1 MKFELQIYAKDGT
14 DFVLLDQF
22 NDETVQIRSSV
33 QDIADI
39 SKVFTDFSQS
49 FTIPASKVNNQVFSY
64 YYNND
69 LDEFNA
75 NVRIDARLE
84 INRTSFRRG
93 QIQLESAEIK
103 NGEVQH
109 YKITFY
115 GDFVTL
121 KDLIGNDKLK
131 DLDYSSLSTVHDGA
145 TVQTSITST
154 SNLDVRF
161 PLISSERVWSYTGGA
176 STDITQAAYALEWT
190 ELFPALKDA
199 KILEFIENKYG
210 VTFTGNFLTNK
221 RFTNSFTWW
230 KNRETTD
237 FTSQPLDLTFDFSG
251 IADSSSPN
259 YAHLD
264 TANQLDIVGYDP
276 YTYPFSNTLDYGA
289 SGSLTVRIQ
298 VTNLSNS
305 SPYYIDIYKNGV
317 LYNSFS
323 PPVVGNFVLVTN
335 EQIFTSGW
343 SALNDTYTFKVRTT
357 GAATFDYTIHYLFQ
371 IQYYE
376 DQAGFGNPSILHM
389 EAENYQVTG
398 SGTTVSAFDFNSTA
412 PDMTVADWLSGTFKE
427 FNLTCYPTETEL
439 EYQIEPLDE
448 WYNSGE
454 DRDITPYVITDSIEV
469 ERPKLY
475 NEINFKFQESKSLIN
490 EAYKEINGKDY
501 GSLSETFPQY
511 DGSKYEINL
520 PFETLLFS
528 NIDSTN
534 GNLQVG
540 YCLTKAPDYKP
551 YVPKPI
557 KLYLQDNLTP
567 VSFVFDNGTTTPTL
581 TNYLPFGQEVA
592 YNNQDYTMNFGS
604 EFSTLDNTPK
614 EKSLYDVYYKPYLI
628 NLFRS
633 KTRIVKCSAKFPIS
647 LITKLQLNDALIIR
661 DKKYRINEINTN
673 MSTGEVKLVLI
684 SDFITGRI
692 KFIGNIS
699 GVIDASGGVIV
710 VPIKPPKGGT
720 VDISL
725 SEGTGFTTSNPTVPA
740 TGETE
745 KNWTLTAGAN
755 ATGADRSDIY
765 EYIIKDENGD
775 TVYTERIVVTQE
787 GSSDFLLNED
797 GGYILTEDLF
807 RIKL

>member
-1 MKFELQIYAKDGT
+1 MKFDLQIYAKDGT

-22 NDETVQIRSSV
+22 EDEPVQIRSSV

-49 FTIPASKVNNQVFSY
+49 FTIPASEVNNKVFSY

-75 NVRIDARLE
+75 NVRIDSRVE

-103 NGEVQH
+103 SGEVQY

-131 DLDYSSLSTVHDGA
+131 DLDYSSLTTVHNGA

-154 SNLDVRF
+154 SDLDVRF
-161 PLISSERVWSYTGGA
+161 PLISSERLWQYSGGGA
-176 STDITQAAYALEWT
+176 DDINTNGIVWN

-199 KILEFIENKYG
+199 KILVFIENKYG
-210 VTFTGNFLTNK
+210 VNFTGNFLTNK
-221 RFTNSFTWW
+221 RFTNSFTYW

-237 FTSQPLDLTFDFSG
+237 FTSQPFDLTFDFSS
-251 IADSSSPN
+251 IADSASPN

-276 YTYPFSNTLDYGA
+276 YTYPFSNNIDYGG
-289 SGSLTVRIQ
+289 SGVLQVRIQ

-305 SPYYIDIYKNGV
+305 NPYYIDVYKDGV
-317 LYNSFS
+317 LYNSYS
-323 PPVVGNFVLVTN
+323 PSAGQFISVAN
-335 EQIFTSGW
+335 EQFFTSTW
-343 SALNDTYTFKVRTT
+343 AALNDTYTFKVRTT
-357 GAATFDYTIHYLFQ
+357 GSATFDYTIQYLFD
-371 IQYYE
+371 ISYYE
-376 DQAGFGNPSILHM
+376 NQVFPNPSILHTDT
-389 EAENYQVTG
+389 ENYSVTG
-398 SGTTVSAFDFNSTA
+398 SGATVSAFDFSATA
-412 PDMTVADWLSGTFKE
+412 PDMTVADWLSGTFKQ

-448 WYNSGE
+448 WYNSGA

-475 NEINFKFQESKSLIN
+475 NEINFEFQESKSLIN
-490 EAYKEINGKDY
+490 EAYKEINGKNY

-511 DGSKYEINL
+511 DGGKYEIKL

-534 GNLQVG
+534 ENLQVG

-551 YVPKPI
+551 YIPKPI

-567 VSFVFDNGTTTPTL
+567 VSFIFDNGTTTPTL
-581 TNYLPFGQEVA
+581 TNYLPFGQEVF
-592 YNNQDYTMNFGS
+592 YNNQDYTMNFGQ

-614 EKSLYDVYYKPYLI
+614 DKSLYDVYYKPYLL

-647 LITKLQLNDALIIR
+647 VITKIKLNDALIIR
-661 DKKYRINEINTN
+661 DKKHRINDISTN

-684 SDFITGRI
+684 SDFITGRRR
-692 KFIGNIS
+692 FVGDIS
-699 GVIDASGGVIV
+699 GVIDASGGTIV
-710 VPIKPPKGGT
+710 VPIKPVSGGSI
-720 VDISL
+720 DISL
-725 SEGTGFTTSNPTVPA
+725 SEGTGFTTSIPAVPA
-740 TGETE
+740 TDQPES
-745 KNWTLTAGAN
+745 NWTLTAPSNGTGAN
-755 ATGADRSDIY
+755 RTDIY
-765 EYIIKDENGD
+765 EYIIKDENGA
-775 TVYTERIVVTQE
+775 TVQTERIIITQE
-787 GSSDFLLNED
+787 GSSDFLLKED

-807 RIKL
+807 RVKL